1 MCKLEHRPHSSS
13 ADAIATT
20 RPPAADH
27 MARLPAQVLTSS
39 PQCKLHQL
47 FQPPVMPPVLHQKPV
62 AALYR
67 HNCAWQTDN
76 PRPPTALC
84 RRLKESRSDWIL
96 LILRRKF
103 IFRYGRADRWLCLAT
118 PRVTDLP
125 RPRHYCPHCMHH
137 TIALIGTDLWFVR
150 LATTSEWLTTDYRL
164 FEVHLI
170 YFVRRIANGKD
181 YPPNFQ
187 RKAVWG
193 CESLVSA
200 ENWICILE
208 LTRDISNWSPE
219 ISFPGRPGLI
229 HFEPREP
236 LVKALNQ
243 QRLLVKS
250 LN

>member
-1 MCKLEHRPHSSS
+1 MNWL
-13 ADAIATT
+13 
-20 RPPAADH
+20 
-27 MARLPAQVLTSS
+27 
-39 PQCKLHQL
+39 
-47 FQPPVMPPVLHQKPV
+47 
-62 AALYR
+62 
-67 HNCAWQTDN
+67 TDN
-76 PRPPTALC
+76 TRPPTAFAGGSKSPEETGFYWLWEEN
-84 RRLKESRSDWIL
+84 L
-96 LILRRKF
+96 F
-103 IFRYGRADRWLCLAT
+103 FRYGRADRWLCLAT